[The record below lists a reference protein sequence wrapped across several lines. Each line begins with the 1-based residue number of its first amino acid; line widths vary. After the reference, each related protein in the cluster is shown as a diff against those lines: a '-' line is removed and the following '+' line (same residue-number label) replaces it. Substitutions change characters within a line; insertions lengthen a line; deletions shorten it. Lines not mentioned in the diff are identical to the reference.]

1 MIGIMKDMFKKSK
14 IKPCVDLAGLF
25 LLLVPLNQHLQLKI
39 NLKIKYQIYRNKNLW
54 IVHLNMEILVVR
66 VD

>member
-14 IKPCVDLAGLF
+14 IKLCVDLVGLF

-54 IVHLNMEILVVR
+54 IVHLNMEILVAR